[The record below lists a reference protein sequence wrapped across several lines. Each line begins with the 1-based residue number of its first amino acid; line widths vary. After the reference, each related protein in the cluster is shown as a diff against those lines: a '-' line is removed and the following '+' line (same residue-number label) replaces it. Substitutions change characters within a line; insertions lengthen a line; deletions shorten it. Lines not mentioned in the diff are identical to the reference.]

1 MYIILV
7 FLLSINLIIII
18 VAQYSSFGAFLIYY
32 ITMIAVFR
40 IGLQI
45 CSGSSLIVITLEL
58 MVQWYAPLNLVISFC
73 YYFFF
78 LVFSQCL
85 YH

>member
-1 MYIILV
+1 MISDSSCFL
-7 FLLSINLIIII
+7 LLSINLIII
-18 VAQYSSFGAFLIYY
+18 VSQYSCFGAFIIYC

-58 MVQWYAPLNLVISFC
+58 MVQWYPPLNLVIAVC
-73 YYFFF
+73 YIF
-78 LVFSQCL
+78 LVFS
-85 YH
+85 